1 MFGMVS
7 TVFNGAVQTAT
18 NAYRE
23 ADATAAMIQGAQIE
37 HQERE
42 NALAGM
48 RVNLSNNQLRRMNDS
63 QRTLGG
69 IG

>member
-1 MFGMVS
+1 MSIVSSMFS
-7 TVFNGAVQTAT
+7 GAAHTAV

-23 ADATAAMIQGAQIE
+23 ADALASAIQGAQIE